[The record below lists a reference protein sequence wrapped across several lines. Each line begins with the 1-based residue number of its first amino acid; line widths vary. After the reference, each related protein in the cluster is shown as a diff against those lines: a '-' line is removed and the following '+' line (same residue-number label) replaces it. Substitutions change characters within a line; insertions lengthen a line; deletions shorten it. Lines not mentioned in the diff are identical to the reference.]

1 MTEHEPQFEEL
12 PPEIVA
18 RLRAADRAE
27 PIVDPA
33 TDRAVLHSAE
43 RYFYFRR
50 ARHTAARLKRLVPLA
65 AAAVVLLAL
74 LIVQPVHRLRH
85 PDDVDGSGR
94 VDILDAFAL
103 ARMPDGEEAGRA
115 LANRIVA
122 LERPRRAP

>member
-1 MTEHEPQFEEL
+1 VTEEEPQFDEL
-12 PPEIVA
+12 PAPIVA

-27 PIVDPA
+27 PIVDLA

-43 RYFYFRR
+43 RYFHFRR
-50 ARHTAARLKRLVPLA
+50 APRTAARIKRLVPMA

-74 LIVQPVHRLRH
+74 LIVQPVERLRH

-103 ARMPDGEEAGRA
+103 ARMPDGDEASAA
-115 LANRIVA
+115 LAARVVA
-122 LERPRRAP
+122 LRPRRAP